1 MSDSHVNLLS
11 LKIDDGVLSSVVKWV
26 SIGWNIV
33 AGYKGGELIRASGEH
48 HVGQELKIGR
58 EIVRMYHWH

>member
-1 MSDSHVNLLS
+1 MSDSHIYLFP

-33 AGYKGGELIRASGEH
+33 AGYEGGELIGTSGEH
-48 HVGQELKIGR
+48 HVGQELKSG
-58 EIVRMYHWH
+58 